1 MSRIVGAFEAK
12 TKLSELLDLVEQGE
26 EVLIT
31 RRGKTIARLSS
42 PLTEEEQV
50 ARARE
55 AVRRLKELGKEN
67 RLPEGMTIKDLIT
80 EGRKY

>member
-26 EVLIT
+26 EILIT

-42 PLTEEEQV
+42 PLSEEERT

-55 AVRRLKELGKEN
+55 AIRRLRELGKNN
-67 RLPEGMTIKDLIT
+67 RLPEGMTFKDLIE
-80 EGRKY
+80 EGRS

>member
-1 MSRIVGAFEAK
+1 MSRTVGAFEAK

-42 PLTEEEQV
+42 PLSEGDRA

-55 AVRRLKELGKEN
+55 AIRRLKELGKEN